1 MTPLAHQEAINLNS
15 LSLVREQL
23 IVTIEQA
30 SVQLEGFI
38 GDQAN
43 VNILQSCVD
52 SLEQIR
58 GTLDVV
64 QLYGASELASEILD
78 SANGIVSGDLSA
90 SEEGLSSLTRSF
102 FVLSR
107 YFEYVL
113 QSQRAMPA
121 LLIPYINDIRVVYRK
136 PLMPESY
143 FFEVDINRLKAVKES
158 DTVIEDDRELV
169 AVIGR
174 LRHMYQVGLLGLFK
188 QANVKPSLN
197 LMLRAIARIAQL
209 TEGYKAGTFWWVAAA
224 AISLFDEAD
233 LEATR
238 ERKRNFGQIDRQ
250 LKQLI
255 NDCKAQFDQPPPA
268 ELLRDLIYYTALS
281 GVDNDTAR
289 AVQAVYN
296 YQPLSYSE
304 AERQREQRALIGPN
318 ANTVSSLVSTL
329 QEELRGVK
337 DIVETASEK
346 EAPTV
351 ENYQDITDR
360 ITKIKDILN
369 AVGLETASLTMDQ
382 QLNNL
387 KQWQQRDQTDG
398 SAQLLEIADA
408 ILYVETTL
416 NDLEKRSFGDE
427 KSDVLDDSSRRE
439 IIVSSQLAEAQL
451 VVFHEVEAGL
461 SMIKRALN
469 SFSDSDF
476 NTDHIKEVPVTLESI
491 RGGMILL
498 DLPRAAAIISSCVQF
513 VEQSL
518 LTNNNQSAALGH
530 MLNTFADALSGLE
543 YYMECLKV
551 DANADDD
558 ILVIAE
564 DSLAALGHSVEQV
577 DT

>member
-78 SANGIVSGDLSA
+78 SANRIVSGDLSA

-121 LLIPYINDIRVVYRK
+121 LLIPYINDIRAVYRK

-255 NDCKAQFDQPPPA
+255 NDCKTQLDQPPPA

-304 AERQREQRALIGPN
+304 AKRQREQRALIGPN

-398 SAQLLEIADA
+398 PAQLLEIADA

-498 DLPRAAAIISSCVQF
+498 DLPRVAAIISSCVQF

>member
-1 MTPLAHQEAINLNS
+1 MTPVAHQEAINLNS
-15 LSLVREQL
+15 LSVIREQL
-23 IVTIEQA
+23 MATIEQA
-30 SVQLEGFI
+30 SVQLEGFV
-38 GDQAN
+38 GDQT
-43 VNILQSCVD
+43 NINMLQSCVD
-52 SLEQIR
+52 LLEQIR
-58 GTLDVV
+58 GSLDVV

-78 SANGIVSGDLSA
+78 SANGMISGDLPP

-113 QSQRAMPA
+113 QSQRAMPT
-121 LLIPYINDIRVVYRK
+121 LLIPYINDIRVVYSK

-143 FFEVDINRLKAVKES
+143 FFEVDINRFKTVKES
-158 DTVIEDDRELV
+158 DTAIEDDRELV

-188 QANVKPSLN
+188 QASVKPSLN
-197 LMLRAIARIAQL
+197 LMLRAVARIAQL
-209 TEGYKAGTFWWVAAA
+209 TEGYKTGTFWWVAAA
-224 AISLFDEAD
+224 AISLFDEAE

-250 LKQLI
+250 LKQLL
-255 NDCKAQFDQPPPA
+255 NDGKAQFDQPPPN
-268 ELLRDLIYYTALS
+268 ELLQDLIYYTALS
-281 GVDNDTAR
+281 GVDNDTNR

-329 QEELRGVK
+329 QEELRAVK
-337 DIVETASEK
+337 DIVETESEK
-346 EAPTV
+346 DAPMV
-351 ENYQDITDR
+351 ESYHDIVDR

-369 AVGLETASLTMDQ
+369 VVGLETASLTMDQ

-387 KQWQQRDQTDG
+387 KQWQQSDQTDR
-398 SAQLLEIADA
+398 SSQLLEIADA

-416 NDLEKRSFGDE
+416 NDLEKMSFGDE
-427 KSDVLDDSSRRE
+427 KLDGLDDSSRRE

-451 VVFHEVEAGL
+451 VVFQEVEAGL
-461 SMIKRALN
+461 LMIKKALN
-469 SFSDSDF
+469 AFSDSDF

-513 VEQSL
+513 MEKSL
-518 LTNNNQSAALGH
+518 FTDNQPSALGH

-558 ILVIAE
+558 VLVIAE
-564 DSLAALGHSVEQV
+564 DSLAALGYSVDQI